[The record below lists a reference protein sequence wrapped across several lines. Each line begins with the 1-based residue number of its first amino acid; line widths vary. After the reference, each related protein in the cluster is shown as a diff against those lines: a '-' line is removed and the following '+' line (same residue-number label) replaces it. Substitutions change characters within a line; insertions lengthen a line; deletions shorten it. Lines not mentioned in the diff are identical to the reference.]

1 MSAKSD
7 DLSVDGL
14 SALTDDGVVIQL
26 NDSQDIKTRFA
37 KAVRRRRRELDLT
50 QEQLAQIS
58 NLDRTYISLIER
70 AERSPTLEN
79 VEKLAHGLGLKIWE
93 FFSRYVEES

>member
-1 MSAKSD
+1 MSANSD
-7 DLSVDGL
+7 VLSVDAL
-14 SALTDDGVVIQL
+14 SALTDDRVVIQS

-50 QEQLAQIS
+50 QEQLAEIS

-93 FFSRYVEES
+93 LFSRYVEES